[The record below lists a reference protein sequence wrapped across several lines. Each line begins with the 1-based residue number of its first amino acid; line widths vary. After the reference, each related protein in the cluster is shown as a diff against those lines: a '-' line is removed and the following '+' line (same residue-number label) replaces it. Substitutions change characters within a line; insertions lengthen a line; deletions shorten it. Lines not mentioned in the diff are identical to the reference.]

1 MDDRFTPPFSGE
13 LLAKYKKIR
22 RELLAGDTAF
32 LDKRIAILGGSTTH
46 NVRQALDLFLL
57 HHGIRCEFYESEYAQ
72 YWQDAMFPNPELEG
86 FHPDIIYIH
95 TSNRNITRYPLLS
108 DSPET
113 VDSMLE
119 EEFDRFAAMW
129 DRLAETYA
137 CPVIQN
143 NFEYPSWR
151 LMGNRDAG
159 DIHGRVNYIT
169 RLNLKF
175 AGYAQTHRN
184 FYLNDLNYLSALFG
198 LEQWSDPF
206 FWHMYKYA
214 LSLPAIP
221 YLAQSVAN
229 MIKSLYGKNKKA
241 FALDLDNTLWGGVVG
256 DDGPENLQVGQE
268 TSMGQVYSEFQEYLK
283 AHKQLGVILNVVSKN
298 EPENAMAGLNRP
310 DMTITPDDLIM
321 IKANWE
327 PKSRNLQDIA
337 HALSLLPESFVF
349 VDDNPAEREIVRQQ
363 LPGTAVPEMGE
374 QPERF
379 IRAIDRMGYFEVT
392 ELSADDGAR
401 TEMYRQNAARSRLES
416 TFADSGAYLRSLEM
430 RAEILP
436 FSPMYFS
443 RIAQLTNKSNQFNL
457 TTRRFTQAEI
467 QAMAED
473 ERYVTLYGK
482 LSDKFGDNGVVSVV
496 IGEIK
501 EDRLDIILWLM
512 SCRVL
517 KRDMEYAMMDALAGR
532 CQALGLRTV
541 RGYYFPTAKN
551 GMVRDF
557 YAKQGF
563 DKIEDAPDGSTAWR
577 LELDGYEQKNHVIAV
592 GSAEKE

>member
-1 MDDRFTPPFSGE
+1 MDERFTPPFSGE

-22 RELLAGDTAF
+22 RELLAGSTAF

-46 NVRQALDLFLL
+46 NIMQALDLFLL

-86 FHPDIIYIH
+86 FRPDIIYIH

-108 DSPET
+108 DSPEE
-113 VDSMLE
+113 VDAMLE
-119 EEFDRFAAMW
+119 EEFCRFAAMW

-151 LMGNRDAG
+151 LMGNREAS

-184 FYLNDLNYLSALFG
+184 FYLNDINYLSALFG

-268 TSMGQVYSEFQEYLK
+268 TSMGQVYSEFQE
-283 AHKQLGVILNVVSKN
+283 
-298 EPENAMAGLNRP
+298 
-310 DMTITPDDLIM
+310 
-321 IKANWE
+321 
-327 PKSRNLQDIA
+327 
-337 HALSLLPESFVF
+337 
-349 VDDNPAEREIVRQQ
+349 
-363 LPGTAVPEMGE
+363 
-374 QPERF
+374 
-379 IRAIDRMGYFEVT
+379 
-392 ELSADDGAR
+392 
-401 TEMYRQNAARSRLES
+401 
-416 TFADSGAYLRSLEM
+416 
-430 RAEILP
+430 
-436 FSPMYFS
+436 
-443 RIAQLTNKSNQFNL
+443 
-457 TTRRFTQAEI
+457 
-467 QAMAED
+467 
-473 ERYVTLYGK
+473 
-482 LSDKFGDNGVVSVV
+482 
-496 IGEIK
+496 
-501 EDRLDIILWLM
+501 
-512 SCRVL
+512 
-517 KRDMEYAMMDALAGR
+517 
-532 CQALGLRTV
+532 
-541 RGYYFPTAKN
+541 
-551 GMVRDF
+551 
-557 YAKQGF
+557 
-563 DKIEDAPDGSTAWR
+563 
-577 LELDGYEQKNHVIAV
+577 
-592 GSAEKE
+592 